1 MMTYFKRQLEKLL
14 AQTANTRP
22 LVYLN
27 GPRQV
32 GKSTLAEHI
41 QTDKV
46 INSVSFDSPLV
57 LTAAKADP
65 IGFIQSLP
73 LDRLNIIDEVQKAP
87 EIFVQ
92 LKIAIDQARKTPKN
106 TSLFILTGSANILAV
121 PTLAQELVG
130 RMSIL
135 TLLPF
140 SASEYKQT
148 GKNFIDRLW
157 HDRLEYKEYKNT
169 DIIDVIAN
177 ATFPEI
183 AIEDR
188 INRVQW
194 FDDYLTTILQRDIMT
209 LENIRSPEK
218 IVQLLISLSQR
229 VGSLLNNANIMKE
242 TGLDAKTY
250 EKYKALIINTFLTYE
265 VEPWSKPNKLNK
277 RFVKKTKLYFSDT
290 NLLCYIMRRDLR
302 DIYKNDPLVMGHIF
316 ENFIASEIMKNLKSL
331 ADISV
336 SHFNLSDGKEVD
348 FVLENRHDEAIGIEV
363 KLDKTVS
370 DQDFA
375 NIRLLQKTL
384 DSKFKRGIVLYAGN
398 TLLPFGNNI
407 WAVPINYLWE

>member
-1 MMTYFKRQLEKLL
+1 MTYHKRQLEKLL

-41 QTDKV
+41 QTDKA
-46 INSVSFDSPLV
+46 INTVSFDSLLV

-73 LDRLNIIDEVQKAP
+73 PEKLNIIDEVQKVP
-87 EIFVQ
+87 ELFGQ
-92 LKIAIDQARKTPKN
+92 FKIAIDQARKTPQN
-106 TSLFILTGSANILAV
+106 TGLFILTGSANILAV
-121 PTLAQELVG
+121 PTLAKELVG

-148 GKNFIDRLW
+148 DTNFIERLW
-157 HDRLEYKEYKNT
+157 HGELEYKEYKNT
-169 DIIDVIAN
+169 EIIDVITN

-183 AIEDR
+183 AIHTK

-209 LENIRSPEK
+209 LDNIRNPEK

-229 VGSLLNNANIMKE
+229 VGSLLNNSNIMKE

-250 EKYKALIINTFLTYE
+250 DKYKALITNTFLTYE
-265 VEPWSKPNKLNK
+265 IKAWSKPNKLNK
-277 RFVKKTKLYFSDT
+277 RFVKKTKLYFNDT
-290 NLLCYIMRRDLR
+290 NLLCYMLRRDLR
-302 DIYKNDPLVMGHIF
+302 DIYKNDPLTMGHIF

-331 ADISV
+331 VDISV

-348 FVLENRHDEAIGIEV
+348 FVLENRHNEAIGIEV

-384 DSKFKRGIVLYAGN
+384 ESKFKLGVVLYAGN
-398 TLLPFGNNI
+398 ILLPFGSNI
-407 WAVPINYLWE
+407 WAVPINYLWEQ